1 MAKRKTTEQK
11 ALEARI
17 TKTLDDLG
25 RKVIAVSS
33 RNSKVSTVK
42 GSDGKISVQKDHLR
56 DSGNYRVKPY
66 NVLVLTQYAYGKY
79 NTPKGKPTPTDRSN
93 ITDTP
98 LNNAIEEYVD
108 IEINVLVKDL
118 IKMIVDPIVKK

>member
-1 MAKRKTTEQK
+1 LAKRITTEE
-11 ALEARI
+11 AAVRARI
-17 TKTLDDLG
+17 TETLNDLG

-33 RNSKVSTVK
+33 RNSK
-42 GSDGKISVQKDHLR
+42 ISKKQKDHLR

-108 IEINVLVKDL
+108 IEVNILVKDL